1 MAKALASVD
10 QNKLASWLDRIC
22 PKVLAILEANNS
34 QRAFDSY
41 EVFWDEEREDINE
54 VHAIRT
60 DFDFKE
66 ANKAVQKALNQL
78 SAAAGE
84 DKTQAS
90 FNEWGDSSA
99 TQSN

>member
-1 MAKALASVD
+1 MAEMAPQGMAPEQHDQHMMMVQQGLQAILAS
-10 QNKLASWLDRIC
+10 Q
-22 PKVLAILEANNS
+22 
-34 QRAFDSY
+34 
-41 EVFWDEEREDINE
+41 DINE